1 MGNCRSILGGS
12 GYGTWPSRLMGVE
25 QSFIDFVESS
35 KGFGFDFKSSG
46 SPLNGVKQNVTRS
59 VLCFL
64 KNSNGILVLS

>member
-1 MGNCRSILGGS
+1 
-12 GYGTWPSRLMGVE
+12 MGVE

-59 VLCFL
+59 VLCF
-64 KNSNGILVLS
+64 KMIILATLWKID